1 MRRRAGGRAGRRAGF
16 PSALSAFSA
25 LSVLIGCQTAT
36 TRPGFLPV
44 PGSPTAEVRLLVP
57 RATEVLAE
65 ALRSDS
71 IPLKRVVEIDGVI
84 ESEWFSVPGYAV
96 AGGRPLGPGIVRVR
110 AWVDVGK
117 PGHSIYTLETVY
129 RVFADPSRDPREL
142 EQPVSETHPAS
153 LKVKK
158 VLETLLTEYG
168 EPVVK
173 ADSAARA
180 KPDTALTIDN

>member
-71 IPLKRVVEIDGVI
+71 IPLKRVVEIDGMI
-84 ESEWFSVPGYAV
+84 ESEWFSV
-96 AGGRPLGPGIVRVR
+96 
-110 AWVDVGK
+110 

-129 RVFADPSRDPREL
+129 RVFADPSRDPREQ
-142 EQPVSETHPAS
+142 EQPVSETHPAR

>member
-1 MRRRAGGRAGRRAGF
+1 MFRCAL
-16 PSALSAFSA
+16 SALSA
-25 LSVLIGCQTAT
+25 LLGCQTAT

-57 RATEVLAE
+57 QATEVLAE
-65 ALRSDS
+65 ALRNDS
-71 IPLKRVVEIDGVI
+71 IPLRRVEAIDGLI
-84 ESEWFSVPGYAV
+84 ESEWFRVPGYAV
-96 AGGRPLGPGIVRVR
+96 ASGRPLGPGVVRVR

-142 EQPVSETHPAS
+142 EQPVAETHPAR

-180 KPDTALTIDN
+180 KPDTALTLDH

>member
-1 MRRRAGGRAGRRAGF
+1 MRRRTGGRAGRRAVF

-25 LSVLIGCQTAT
+25 LSALIGCQTAT

-57 RATEVLAE
+57 QATEVLAE
-65 ALRSDS
+65 ALRTDS
-71 IPLKRVVEIDGVI
+71 IPLKRVEAIDGLI

-96 AGGRPLGPGIVRVR
+96 ATGRPLGPEIVRVR

-129 RVFADPSRDPREL
+129 RVLADPSRDPREL
-142 EQPVSETHPAS
+142 EQPVADAHPAR

-158 VLETLLTEYG
+158 VLEMLLTEYG

-173 ADSAARA
+173 ADSAAR
-180 KPDTALTIDN
+180 PVRDTTPAI